1 MAPEQTGTMGEAPA
15 RVKTSLESE
24 VEKLMSQAKELSGT
38 ADKSKENAAK
48 TRRKSRDLEEQLSE
62 MSAGDKWNA
71 VGMGR
76 QRRVSRDY
84 TPSSLKEAF
93 QAIDADSSGYIDHA
107 ELEQVSTLSGH
118 AGREGGL
125 AGLRDGQVRQG
136 LRREGQAG
144 RDAGRGQGGRRRL
157 PALAGLS
164 YRPPCR

>member
-1 MAPEQTGTMGEAPA
+1 MSE

-24 VEKLMSQAKELSGT
+24 MEKLMSQAKELSGT

-118 AGREGGL
+118 AGRKGGWRGFGMDRFGTYSAL
-125 AGLRDGQVRQG
+125 PSGCSFISRFASVR
-136 LRREGQAG
+136 
-144 RDAGRGQGGRRRL
+144 
-157 PALAGLS
+157 
-164 YRPPCR
+164 